1 MRQRSL
7 EGDNVRCANP
17 PVASRLTN
25 RGEDTLHMQGTDL
38 TTREIE
44 RAGRLDRELDSRLGA
59 VLPQAIEAADYA
71 WRILATEI
79 QRLGYSVEKP
89 VPENETLYCYF
100 DAIKWDALEMSDSIY
115 WSLSDEER
123 EKDDRDLED
132 FEASYLL
139 REDYSAR
146 IKALAF
152 LTVGK
157 NLVCPEY

>member
-1 MRQRSL
+1 MGQQSL
-7 EGDNVRCANP
+7 ERRVACADP

-25 RGEDTLHMQGTDL
+25 RGEEARLMQGADL
-38 TTREIE
+38 ITQELE
-44 RAGRLDRELDSRLGA
+44 RAERHDRELDSRLGS

-71 WRILATEI
+71 WRILAKEI
-79 QRLGYSVEKP
+79 QRLGYSAEKP
-89 VPENETLYCYF
+89 VPENETLHCYF

-123 EKDDRDLED
+123 ETDDRDLAE
-132 FEASYLL
+132 FEASYLF

-146 IKALAF
+146 VKALAF

-157 NLVCPEY
+157 NLVCPE